1 VADSAGRT
9 FAPTAQNAVREA
21 RQLARN
27 IIARIDGGTMAPFRY
42 RPLGTL
48 ASIGRRTGVGT
59 VFGVNVRGWIA
70 WFMWRGYYWSRVPG
84 LNRKVHIALDW
95 LLTAAF
101 GADPVQLK
109 VEDVRSAMGSSGR
122 RRPPLTDED

>member
-1 VADSAGRT
+1 M
-9 FAPTAQNAVREA
+9 
-21 RQLARN
+21 L
-27 IIARIDGGTMAPFRY
+27 PFHY

-59 VFGVNVRGWIA
+59 VFGVHVRGWIA
-70 WFMWRGYYWSRVPG
+70 WFMWRGYYWSRLPG
-84 LNRKVHIALDW
+84 FNRKVHVALDW
-95 LLTAAF
+95 FLTALF

-122 RRPPLTDED
+122 RRPPLTGED